1 MHRRRGALFAGG
13 IAIAALTLTATP
25 AAAGPSAA
33 ETADQAAE
41 RAAAQATEK
50 LPAGMLKA
58 MQRDLGLTEAQAR
71 TRITNEFKAGKEEA
85 GLRAELGASWAGSW
99 VTGKTSDEIVVA
111 TTDAAEAEAIEAA
124 GATAEVVDDSLAE
137 LNAVKRALDRASAE
151 RATTDAPVWYVDVTS
166 NTVVLHAKKT
176 AAAKEFVSAAGLDAG
191 DVKIVR
197 SGESPRPYYDLR
209 GGEAY
214 YINNSGRCSIGFPVT
229 RGSTQGYATAGHCG
243 RAGASTSGHN
253 RVAQGTF
260 QASSFPGNDMA
271 WVAVNSNW
279 TVTPY
284 VRGSGGANVTVS
296 GSTQAAVGASIC
308 RSGSTTGWHCG
319 TIQQHNTSVTYPEGT
334 ITGVTRTSV
343 CAEPGDSG
351 GSYISGSQAQ
361 GVTSGGS
368 GNCSIGG
375 TTYHQ
380 PINEILS
387 AYGLTLVTSGG
398 GDPDPPTGCSGYE
411 STHSG
416 SLSSG
421 GQAVQPNGSYYYSS
435 SSGTHRGCLD
445 GPSGSDFDL
454 YLQKWSGSSWTTVA
468 RGITSAADE
477 TVGYSG
483 TSGYYRWIVH
493 AYSGSGS
500 YTLGLDR
507 P

>member
-25 AAAGPSAA
+25 ATAESSADAA
-33 ETADQAAE
+33 EQAAE
-41 RAAAQATEK
+41 RAAAQAAEK

-58 MQRDLGLTEAQAR
+58 MQRDLGLTEAQAKS
-71 TRITNEFKAGKEEA
+71 RITNEFKAGREEA

-99 VTGKTSDEIVVA
+99 VTGKTSDEVVVA
-111 TTDAAEAEAIEAA
+111 TTDAAEVAAIEAT
-124 GATAEVVDDSLAE
+124 GATAEVVDDSLAD
-137 LNAVKRALDRASAE
+137 LDAVKRALDRAGAE
-151 RATTDAPVWYVDVTS
+151 HATTDAPVWYVDVTS

-176 AAAKEFVSAAGLDAG
+176 AAAREFVAAAGLDAS

-197 SGESPRPYYDLR
+197 SSESPRPYYDVR

-214 YINNSGRCSIGFPVT
+214 YMGSGGRCSVGFSVR
-229 RGSTQGYATAGHCG
+229 RGSTPGFATAGHCG
-243 RAGASTSGHN
+243 RAGTTTSGYN
-253 RVAQGTF
+253 QVSQGTF

-284 VRGSGGANVTVS
+284 VRGSGGSNVSVA

-351 GSYISGSQAQ
+351 GSYISGNQAQ

-368 GNCSIGG
+368 GNCRTGG

-387 AYGLTLVTSGG
+387 TYGLTLVTTGG
-398 GDPDPPTGCSGYE
+398 GDPDPPTGCSGYQ
-411 STHSG
+411 STYTG
-416 SLSSG
+416 SLSSN

-445 GPSGSDFDL
+445 GPNGTDFDL
-454 YLQKWSGSSWTTVA
+454 YLQKWSGSSWQTVA
-468 RGITSAADE
+468 QGITSAADE
-477 TVGYSG
+477 TVSYSG

-500 YTLGLDR
+500 YTLGITR